1 MKKYKI
7 LADPSVKL
15 DLKEAIDYL
24 ETKRK
29 GPGKKFL
36 AEYKELLK
44 TLEQNTFCET
54 VPKNKI
60 SIYRTSDSN
69 VEVEVI
75 FEKESIWLDTH
86 VMATLFDVNRPAIVK
101 HIQNIYKSEELN
113 ESSTCAKIA
122 QVRQEGKRLVTRNLL
137 NYNLDAI
144 LCVGYRVNSKRGT
157 QFQQWAT
164 QRLKEYL
171 VQGDAINEK
180 RLAEK
185 QQQVEHLKT
194 GIRILSRAITQQV
207 SVEDSEALKTF
218 ANGLQLL
225 DDYDHEQLDPKGKT
239 AKDAQYP
246 SIAEYLK
253 LIDSMKSDFN
263 SAVFAKP
270 KDHGFESGYRN

>member
-1 MKKYKI
+1 M
-7 LADPSVKL
+7 
-15 DLKEAIDYL
+15 
-24 ETKRK
+24 
-29 GPGKKFL
+29 
-36 AEYKELLK
+36 
-44 TLEQNTFCET
+44 
-54 VPKNKI
+54 NKI

-69 VEVEVI
+69 VEVKVV
-75 FEKESIWLDTH
+75 FGNESIWFDTH
-86 VMATLFDVNRPAIVK
+86 VMATLFDVNRPAILK

-137 NYNLDAI
+137 NYNSDAI
-144 LCVGYRVNSKRGT
+144 LSVGYRVNSKRGT
-157 QFQQWAT
+157 QFRQWAS
-164 QRLKEYL
+164 QRLKDYL
-171 VQGDAINEK
+171 VQSYAINEK
-180 RLAEK
+180 RLAEQ

-253 LIDSMKSDFN
+253 LINSMKSDFN

-270 KDHGFESGYRN
+270 KDHGFESGYWN